1 MHRGEL
7 QIRNAGKILCDGSEK
22 TRKEAVVVVLEGEI
36 FQRRQTREEVE
47 VVVKLK
53 RFVWSP
59 RKSLVDY
66 VGLEM

>member
-7 QIRNAGKILCDGSEK
+7 RVRNRSEK
-22 TRKEAVVVVLEGEI
+22 TRKEAVVVVLEREI
-36 FQRRQTREEVE
+36 FQRRQTREKVE
-47 VVVKLK
+47 MVVELK